1 MVSFYF
7 KRNTEFK
14 KIIIKNLKSSI
25 YHEHWHIR
33 NPGIFVI
40 SWIFR
45 TLEYS
50 KVQRFLDPFQ
60 TYFNIFW
67 IKAITIFAKRSFS
80 DHFRCLTKF

>member
-1 MVSFYF
+1 MISFYF
-7 KRNTEFK
+7 KKNTEFFLK
-14 KIIIKNLKSSI
+14 KKKTLKSSI
-25 YHEHWHIR
+25 YYEPWHIR

-60 TYFNIFW
+60 TF
-67 IKAITIFAKRSFS
+67 
-80 DHFRCLTKF
+80 